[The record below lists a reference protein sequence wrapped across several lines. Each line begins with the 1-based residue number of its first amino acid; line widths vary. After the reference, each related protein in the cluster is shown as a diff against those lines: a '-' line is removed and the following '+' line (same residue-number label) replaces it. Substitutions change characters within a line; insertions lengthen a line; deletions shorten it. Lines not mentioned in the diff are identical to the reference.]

1 MVRQKNMRMAS
12 SLKLTRKTGDECKNE
27 VCVVVE
33 FGSVETG
40 KKVQIKDSSTR
51 DIHMVRW
58 NMRKR
63 ITFVERTILYA
74 RKNTF
79 LKLW

>member
-1 MVRQKNMRMAS
+1 MRMAS

-40 KKVQIKDSSTR
+40 KKFK
-51 DIHMVRW
+51 
-58 NMRKR
+58 
-63 ITFVERTILYA
+63 
-74 RKNTF
+74 
-79 LKLW
+79 LKTVPREIYTWLDGI